1 MKKVVYGVS
10 RYVKGDITKITGIG
24 YITDTDLVIACM
36 SKKGTPYIKVFE
48 DCVKDCHPIP
58 NRDKEY
64 KGGYYEIREV
74 EFEQENGSK
83 ETREITI
90 EYNIWYKLAD

>member
-36 SKKGTPYIKVFE
+36 SKKGTPYIRVFE

-83 ETREITI
+83 ETREITTP
-90 EYNIWYKLAD
+90 KRKK